1 MLAVRGVSLGVRAS
15 EIVVRDRPRA
25 GGVPPRSP
33 LTVQRAPAGRC
44 ADQARARRPL

>member
-25 GGVPPRSP
+25 GGVPPRP
-33 LTVQRAPAGRC
+33 HADRA
-44 ADQARARRPL
+44 ARARWPMRGSSARTSAA